1 MNNEIDITGAINAR
15 AGKAYFPGNCRWTG
29 YCADDDFIEAVYESM
44 AAGST
49 LTEALESLG
58 DVAVRLM
65 QADLH
70 QDCEAGSMLANWE
83 DRKFTDQGIEV

>member
-1 MNNEIDITGAINAR
+1 
-15 AGKAYFPGNCRWTG
+15 
-29 YCADDDFIEAVYESM
+29 M

-49 LTEALESLG
+49 LTEALCSLG
-58 DVAVRLM
+58 EVAVRLM

>member
-1 MNNEIDITGAINAR
+1 
-15 AGKAYFPGNCRWTG
+15 
-29 YCADDDFIEAVYESM
+29 M

-58 DVAVRLM
+58 DVAAKLM
-65 QADLH
+65 QADLN
-70 QDCEAGSMLANWE
+70 QDCEAESTLANWE